1 MSTPVSNFSRFF
13 AAFNEL
19 PYSGDRE
26 EFRRSIVS
34 QYTWGRTESLRE
46 MTREEYDACCDGMEK
61 LSGRKARMRQARS
74 ACLKLM
80 QRMGIDTSD
89 WVRVNDFCRHPR
101 IMGKEFARIR
111 LDEFPGLMRKLRAIQ
126 RGGGLRRSGVETPS
140 HKDAVLKMVMVP
152 IGSVSGEA

>member
-1 MSTPVSNFSRFF
+1 MGDVSNFHRFF

-19 PYSGDRE
+19 PCGGDRE

-46 MTREEYDACCDGMEK
+46 MTRAEYEACCDGLEK
-61 LSGRKARMRQARS
+61 LSGRKERLRKERS
-74 ACLKLM
+74 ACLKQM

-89 WVRVNDFCRHPR
+89 WNRVNDYCRHPR

-111 LDEFPGLMRKLRAIQ
+111 LDEFPGLMRKLRAIE
-126 RGGGLRRSGVETPS
+126 RKGGVKPEVKRAKVIRLEVV
-140 HKDAVLKMVMVP
+140 KVD
-152 IGSVSGEA
+152 GEA